1 MSRFPIMFIV
11 VGLCATALAACS
23 GDDRAAP
30 PTALDATRLDIA
42 QGSVVGFETEQGAH
56 AWLAIPY
63 AAAPVGD
70 LRWRAPRPAPDFTA
84 QFEALL
90 PGERCP
96 QLTNGLDEAEGL
108 EPGQIV
114 GSEDC
119 LTLDIYAPPNAENL
133 PVMVW
138 IHGGGNVWGRSG
150 AYNGSQLALDQDV
163 VVIAIQYR
171 LGPLGWMAHPTLRAD
186 AAMEADAAASFAL
199 LDMIAALEWVQ
210 DNAEAFGGDTGRVT
224 IFGESAG
231 GHNVAGLMASPLT
244 RGLFHRGIIQSGIV
258 WSRPLDVAENGSD
271 WEQHGAVPTLA
282 ALAGADASAAEI
294 RSIDLDA
301 LFAAYEDDGVTDM
314 PRMIEDGVVLGEGG
328 ILAAASTPG
337 GFADLPLITGT
348 NLEEMKLYK
357 ALDPDLVR
365 RFGLL
370 LWPRDADAY
379 EAVAEY
385 PSRFWR
391 ALAVDE
397 LANRLRASGHP
408 DVWAYRFDWND
419 GGSFLVTDSGQLF
432 GAAHSMEIPFV
443 FNHFEFYGALDGLLF
458 TDGNAAGREAI
469 ATAMGQHWGR
479 FAHQGVPGDDWGRW
493 QQGGALMRFDSPSQS
508 GQQMMVG
515 EENLDGILS
524 ALAQDNRLTS
534 EQRCGVAAELTG
546 WNPPDAA
553 QISASISC

>member
-1 MSRFPIMFIV
+1 MSPVRKTFVLAM
-11 VGLCATALAACS
+11 LCGALLAACS
-23 GDDRAAP
+23 GEGSSEP
-30 PTALDATRLDIA
+30 PQALENTRRSIA
-42 QGSVVGFETEQGAH
+42 QGEVIGFATEQGAE

-70 LRWRAPRPAPDFTA
+70 LRWRAPRTA
-84 QFEALL
+84 GGFEGLFEALNH
-90 PGERCP
+90 GERCP

-108 EPGQIV
+108 EPGLIV

-186 AAMEADAAASFAL
+186 AETEADAAASFAL
-199 LDMIAALEWVQ
+199 LDMITALEWVQ
-210 DNAEAFGGDTGRVT
+210 ANAGAFGGDTDRVT

-231 GHNVAGLMASPLT
+231 GHNVAGLMASPRA
-244 RGLFHRGIIQSGIV
+244 RGLFQAGIIQSGIV

-271 WEQHGAVPTLA
+271 WEQHGAVPTI
-282 ALAGADASAAEI
+282 AGLVGSEASAADI
-294 RSIDLDA
+294 RAIGLEA
-301 LFAAYEDDGVTDM
+301 LFAAYEDDGITDM

-337 GFADLPLITGT
+337 GFNDLPVITGT

-365 RFGLL
+365 RFGML

-397 LANRLRASGHP
+397 LANRLRASGHE

-458 TDGNAAGREAI
+458 TDGNAEGREAI
-469 ATAMGQHWGR
+469 AAAMGAHWGR
-479 FAHQGVPGDDWGRW
+479 FAHEGVPGSDWDRW
-493 QQGGALMRFDSPSQS
+493 QAGGALMRFDTPSEG

-515 EENLDGILS
+515 EESLAGILEG
-524 ALAQDNRLTS
+524 LAQDERLDDR
-534 EQRCGVAAELTG
+534 QRCVVAEELTG
-546 WNPPDAA
+546 WSPSDAD
-553 QISASISC
+553 QISAAIAC

>member
-1 MSRFPIMFIV
+1 MSPVRKTSVLAM
-11 VGLCATALAACS
+11 LCGALLAAC
-23 GDDRAAP
+23 GGERVAEP
-30 PTALDATRLDIA
+30 PQALENTRRVIA
-42 QGSVVGFETEQGAH
+42 QGEVIGFATEQGAE

-63 AAAPVGD
+63 AAPPVGD
-70 LRWRAPRPAPDFTA
+70 LRWRAPRPAAGFDGP
-84 QFEALL
+84 FEALSH
-90 PGERCP
+90 GVRCP

-108 EPGQIV
+108 ESGLIV

-186 AAMEADAAASFAL
+186 AETEVDAAASFAL

-210 DNAEAFGGDTGRVT
+210 ANAGAFGGDADRVT

-231 GHNVAGLMASPLT
+231 GHNVAGLMASPRA
-244 RGLFHRGIIQSGIV
+244 RGLFQGGIIQSGIV

-271 WEQHGAVPTLA
+271 WEQHGAVPTIA
-282 ALAGADASAAEI
+282 ALVGAEASAADI
-294 RSIDLDA
+294 RAIGLES
-301 LFAAYEDDGVTDM
+301 LFAAYEDEGVTDM

-337 GFADLPLITGT
+337 GFNDLPVITGT

-365 RFGLL
+365 RFGML

-397 LANRLRASGHP
+397 LANRLRASGHE

-458 TDGNAAGREAI
+458 TDGNAEGREAI
-469 ATAMGQHWGR
+469 AAAMGAHWGR
-479 FAHQGVPGDDWGRW
+479 FAHEGVPGNQWDRW
-493 QQGGALMRFDSPSQS
+493 QAGGALMRFDTPSDG
-508 GQQMMVG
+508 GQQMMAG
-515 EENLDGILS
+515 EENLARIL
-524 ALAQDNRLTS
+524 AGLAQDERLD
-534 EQRCGVAAELTG
+534 ERQRCAVAEELTG
-546 WNPPDAA
+546 WNPSDAD
-553 QISASISC
+553 QISAAITC